1 MSKFK
6 VGDRVRLVEAQV
18 TATEAKQ
25 DARAGIEF
33 VIIRTSD
40 LGAANWLISS
50 KCNRFWHAPE
60 KDMEFV
66 VLSSREE
73 LEALYG

>member
-18 TATEAKQ
+18 TATDAKQ

-33 VIIRTSD
+33 VIRRTSD
-40 LGAANWLISS
+40 LGFNKWEIVS
-50 KCNRFWHAPE
+50 KCGKVWHAPE